1 MRWDNLFD
9 DLEGQLEQELS
20 AEELDLRVEEERTR
34 LSRLTIRDRLLA
46 LNAATDVVRVTVGGS
61 LTISVRPVTVGRDWM
76 SAELV
81 DESERARSCIIPVP
95 AISTMTFTREQ
106 AERSIGAVSEEASHA
121 SLPGRLGFAFVLRD
135 LCRRRVA
142 VDLRT
147 REQDFHGTI
156 DRVGRDHL
164 DLAIHDRDAF
174 RRQSAVSQIRIIPF
188 DSVLMILVGR

>member
-46 LNAATDVVRVTVGGS
+46 LNAATDVVRVTVGTS

-81 DESERARSCIIPVP
+81 DDSERARSCIIPVP
-95 AISTMTFTREQ
+95 AMSSMTFTREQ
-106 AERSIGAVSEEASHA
+106 AERSISAVSEEASRA

-188 DSVLMILVGR
+188 DSVLMILVG